1 MSPTNFLFTEIY
13 SSPSHFI
20 FVLLSNIF
28 SPSCFPHDK
37 IFNFSI
43 NLFLTSTFKF
53 SQVLSEDEARRAVAA
68 AVRLQAGIKRFDT
81 ESSPLFIPPSVTI
94 QLPESI
100 ISEENVPVSSEEHS
114 IPVDDN
120 ITNDQSQSQ
129 STVTE
134 VETPVSVS
142 VSESDKPSTP
152 VKSPRLKLSY
162 WALDTAL
169 SAVFKG
175 PNPRLG
181 RPSARTKVRE

>member
-1 MSPTNFLFTEIY
+1 M
-13 SSPSHFI
+13 
-20 FVLLSNIF
+20 
-28 SPSCFPHDK
+28 
-37 IFNFSI
+37 
-43 NLFLTSTFKF
+43 
-53 SQVLSEDEARRAVAA
+53 LSEDEARRAVAA

-114 IPVDDN
+114 IPVDES
-120 ITNDQSQSQ
+120 ISNDQIQSQSQ

-134 VETPVSVS
+134 METPVSVSVS

-181 RPSARTKVRE
+181 RPSARTKVRERERERECVCA